1 MNTQI
6 ANTLSNKEIST
17 SKLWWVIPAGIFAG
31 IIPNVIFY
39 YIVSRLLREP
49 LLVPE
54 QFPPPDAVPLLVG
67 DVVLFSIIFA
77 LGAGMVF
84 ALVAHFSQRPIKTY
98 LIISTTVLI
107 LSFALPLKAPTPPV
121 TMPAKLTLL
130 AMHVIGAIAV
140 VGTMIGLARQ
150 KKRIYLR

>member
-1 MNTQI
+1 MD
-6 ANTLSNKEIST
+6 LST
-17 SKLWWVIPAGIFAG
+17 
-31 IIPNVIFY
+31 
-39 YIVSRLLREP
+39 RLLGEP
-49 LLVPE
+49 LLFPE
-54 QFPPPDAVPLLVG
+54 QFPPPETVPMPVS
-67 DVVLFSIIFA
+67 DVVIFSVIFA
-77 LGAGMVF
+77 LGAAIVF

-130 AMHVIGAIAV
+130 AMHIIGAIAV

-150 KKRIYLR
+150 KKRNYLR